1 MGRMLEHL
9 LNRKF
14 DICYENRNGKE
25 GRREEIKVTHQ
36 ILLVTNCQ
44 INWIKGDASQKAR
57 AAHKKSGKAGR
68 GRRKRKITYTS
79 HSIRTANFRRHLQHC
94 SQHMNNF
101 RPSYVKHFAELASG
115 C

>member
-25 GRREEIKVTHQ
+25 GSGEEREEIKVTHQ

-44 INWIKGDASQKAR
+44 INWIKGRCEPESE
-57 AAHKKSGKAGR
+57 R
-68 GRRKRKITYTS
+68 GAQRRR
-79 HSIRTANFRRHLQHC
+79 
-94 SQHMNNF
+94 
-101 RPSYVKHFAELASG
+101 
-115 C
+115 